1 MENAAKALI
10 MAGGVLI
17 GILILSL
24 AAYLFASFGGTSQV
38 IQERIDQSSL
48 DQFNNKFISYQEKQ
62 CTIYDILT
70 IVNYANEFND
80 KNEYTQADTK
90 YYIKVEGVD
99 GIANDLTI
107 EKINHDIN
115 SSDPN
120 YGKSQGTGIEKKFI
134 LTKYKC
140 EIGIDSET
148 KRVNHVQV
156 SKYPVTP

>member
-1 MENAAKALI
+1 MENASKALI

-62 CTIYDILT
+62 CTIYDVLT

-80 KNEYTQADTK
+80 KNEYKQTDTK

-99 GIANDLTI
+99 GISNSLTMDYI
-107 EKINHDIN
+107 NNNWDKYGEPIPDEKFEL
-115 SSDPN
+115 
-120 YGKSQGTGIEKKFI
+120 Y
-134 LTKYKC
+134 KYKC
-140 EIGIDSET
+140 KIDIDSDT
-148 KRVNHVQV
+148 KRVNHVQINR
-156 SKYPVTP
+156 YPTTP

>member
-90 YYIKVEGVD
+90 YYIRVYGVGVD
-99 GIANDLTI
+99 GISNSLTMNY
-107 EKINHDIN
+107 INNNWDK
-115 SSDPN
+115 
-120 YGKSQGTGIEKKFI
+120 YGKDIPGDKFE
-134 LTKYKC
+134 LYKYKC
-140 EIGIDSET
+140 TINTDSDT
-148 KRVNHVQV
+148 KRVNEVQV

>member
-48 DQFNNKFISYQEKQ
+48 DQFNNKFISYQGKQ

-80 KNEYTQADTK
+80 KNEYTVADTK

-99 GIANDLTI
+99 GISNNLTMNYI
-107 EKINHDIN
+107 NNNWNTYGADIPDEKFEL
-115 SSDPN
+115 
-120 YGKSQGTGIEKKFI
+120 Y
-134 LTKYKC
+134 KYKC
-140 EIGIDSET
+140 DIEIDSDT
-148 KRVNHVQV
+148 KRVNHVIV
-156 SKYPVTP
+156 SRYPVTP